1 MNFDQIKG
9 IFNSVVDAVSEKGK
23 EYAGTAAEKTKA
35 AGRLAKL
42 TMELAGEKESLK
54 SAYAAIGQTYF
65 ENNRQGAE
73 GLLAQLCEEAE
84 TVTERIAA
92 MEAEIAQLKAGFST
106 EEKDVD
112 VTFEEIVEETE
123 KEAGGCCCCETADK
137 LEDAA
142 DAVEEKVQDVVDA
155 VEEKIEDAVDT
166 VEETMAEIREE
177 LDK

>member
-84 TVTERIAA
+84 TVMERIAA
-92 MEAEIAQLKAGFST
+92 MEAEIAQLKAGFSS

-123 KEAGGCCCCETADK
+123 KEAGECCCGETADK

-142 DAVEEKVQDVVDA
+142 DT

-166 VEETMAEIREE
+166 VEETMEEIREE

>member
-35 AGRLAKL
+35 AGRLARL

-84 TVTERIAA
+84 TVMERIAA
-92 MEAEIAQLKAGFST
+92 MEAEIAQLKAGFSS

-123 KEAGGCCCCETADK
+123 KEAGECCCGETADK

-142 DAVEEKVQDVVDA
+142 DT

-166 VEETMAEIREE
+166 VEETMEEIREE

>member
-9 IFNSVVDAVSEKGK
+9 IINSVVDAVSEKGK

-84 TVTERIAA
+84 TVMERIAA

-123 KEAGGCCCCETADK
+123 KEAGECCCGETADK

-142 DAVEEKVQDVVDA
+142 DAVEET
-155 VEEKIEDAVDT
+155 IEDAVDT
-166 VEETMAEIREE
+166 VEETMEEIREE

>member
-84 TVTERIAA
+84 TVMERIAA
-92 MEAEIAQLKAGFST
+92 MEAEIAQLKAGFSS

-123 KEAGGCCCCETADK
+123 KEAGECCCGETADK

-142 DAVEEKVQDVVDA
+142 DAVEET
-155 VEEKIEDAVDT
+155 IEDAVDT
-166 VEETMAEIREE
+166 VEETMEEIREE

>member
-35 AGRLAKL
+35 AGRLARL
-42 TMELAGEKESLK
+42 TMDLAGEKESLK

-84 TVTERIAA
+84 TVMERIAA
-92 MEAEIAQLKAGFST
+92 MEAEIAQLKAGFSS

-123 KEAGGCCCCETADK
+123 KEAGECCCGETADK

-142 DAVEEKVQDVVDA
+142 DA

>member
-84 TVTERIAA
+84 TVMERIAA
-92 MEAEIAQLKAGFST
+92 MEAEIAQLKAGFSS

-123 KEAGGCCCCETADK
+123 KEAGECCCGETADK
-137 LEDAA
+137 LEDSA
-142 DAVEEKVQDVVDA
+142 DAVEET
-155 VEEKIEDAVDT
+155 IEDAVDT
-166 VEETMAEIREE
+166 VEETMEEIREE

>member
-35 AGRLAKL
+35 AGRLARL

-84 TVTERIAA
+84 TVMERIAA

-123 KEAGGCCCCETADK
+123 KEAGECCCGETADK

-142 DAVEEKVQDVVDA
+142 DAVEET
-155 VEEKIEDAVDT
+155 IEDAVDT
-166 VEETMAEIREE
+166 VEETMEEIREE

>member
-84 TVTERIAA
+84 TVMERIAA

-123 KEAGGCCCCETADK
+123 KEAGECCCGETADK

-142 DAVEEKVQDVVDA
+142 DTVEET
-155 VEEKIEDAVDT
+155 IEDAVDT
-166 VEETMAEIREE
+166 VEETMEEIREE

>member
-84 TVTERIAA
+84 TVMERIAA

-123 KEAGGCCCCETADK
+123 KEAGECCCGETADK

-142 DAVEEKVQDVVDA
+142 DT
-155 VEEKIEDAVDT
+155 VEEKIEDAADA

>member
-84 TVTERIAA
+84 TVMERIAA
-92 MEAEIAQLKAGFST
+92 MEAEIAQLKAGFSS

-123 KEAGGCCCCETADK
+123 KEAGECCCGETADT

-142 DAVEEKVQDVVDA
+142 DT

-166 VEETMAEIREE
+166 VEETMEEIREE

>member
-84 TVTERIAA
+84 TVMERIAA
-92 MEAEIAQLKAGFST
+92 MEAEIAQLKAGFSS

-123 KEAGGCCCCETADK
+123 KEAGECCCGETADK

-142 DAVEEKVQDVVDA
+142 DT
-155 VEEKIEDAVDT
+155 VEEKIEDAADA

>member
-1 MNFDQIKG
+1 MNFDHIKG

-84 TVTERIAA
+84 TVMERIAA

-123 KEAGGCCCCETADK
+123 KEAGECCCGETADK

-142 DAVEEKVQDVVDA
+142 DAVEET
-155 VEEKIEDAVDT
+155 IEDAVDT
-166 VEETMAEIREE
+166 VEETMEEIREE

>member
-9 IFNSVVDAVSEKGK
+9 IINSVVDAVSEKGK

-84 TVTERIAA
+84 TVMERIAA
-92 MEAEIAQLKAGFST
+92 MEAEIAQLKAGFSS

-123 KEAGGCCCCETADK
+123 KEAGECCCGETADK

-142 DAVEEKVQDVVDA
+142 DAVEET
-155 VEEKIEDAVDT
+155 IEDAVDT
-166 VEETMAEIREE
+166 VEETMEEIREE

>member
-35 AGRLAKL
+35 AGRLARL

-84 TVTERIAA
+84 TVMERIAA
-92 MEAEIAQLKAGFST
+92 MEAEIAQLKAGFSS

-123 KEAGGCCCCETADK
+123 KEAGECCCGETADK

-142 DAVEEKVQDVVDA
+142 DA

-166 VEETMAEIREE
+166 VEETMEEIREE

>member
-35 AGRLAKL
+35 AGRLARL

-84 TVTERIAA
+84 TVMERIAA
-92 MEAEIAQLKAGFST
+92 MEAEIAQLKAGFSS

-123 KEAGGCCCCETADK
+123 KEAGECCCGETADK

-142 DAVEEKVQDVVDA
+142 DAVEEK
-155 VEEKIEDAVDT
+155 IEDAADT
-166 VEETMAEIREE
+166 VEETMEEIREE

>member
-1 MNFDQIKG
+1 M
-9 IFNSVVDAVSEKGK
+9 DAVSEKGK

-84 TVTERIAA
+84 TVMERIAA
-92 MEAEIAQLKAGFST
+92 MEAEIAQLKAGFSS

-123 KEAGGCCCCETADK
+123 KEAGECCCGETADK

-142 DAVEEKVQDVVDA
+142 DT

-166 VEETMAEIREE
+166 VEETMEEIREE

>member
-84 TVTERIAA
+84 TVMERIAA

-123 KEAGGCCCCETADK
+123 KEAGECCCGETADK

-142 DAVEEKVQDVVDA
+142 DT
-155 VEEKIEDAVDT
+155 VEEKIEDAVDA
-166 VEETMAEIREE
+166 VEETMEEIREE

>member
-9 IFNSVVDAVSEKGK
+9 IFNSFVDAVSEKGK

-35 AGRLAKL
+35 AGRLARL

-73 GLLAQLCEEAE
+73 ALLAQLCEEAE
-84 TVTERIAA
+84 TVMERIAA
-92 MEAEIAQLKAGFST
+92 MEAEIAQLKAGFSS

-123 KEAGGCCCCETADK
+123 KEAGECCCGETADK

-142 DAVEEKVQDVVDA
+142 DAVEEKIEDAADA
-155 VEEKIEDAVDT
+155 VEE
-166 VEETMAEIREE
+166 TMEEIREE

>member
-42 TMELAGEKESLK
+42 TMEMAGEKESLK

-84 TVTERIAA
+84 TVMERIAA
-92 MEAEIAQLKAGFST
+92 MEAEIAQLKAGFSS

-123 KEAGGCCCCETADK
+123 KEAGECCCGETADK

-142 DAVEEKVQDVVDA
+142 DT
-155 VEEKIEDAVDT
+155 VEEKIEDAADA

>member
-84 TVTERIAA
+84 TVMERIAA
-92 MEAEIAQLKAGFST
+92 MEAEIAQLKAGFSS

-123 KEAGGCCCCETADK
+123 KEAGECCCGETAYK

-142 DAVEEKVQDVVDA
+142 DT
-155 VEEKIEDAVDT
+155 VEEKIEDAADA